1 MALCAE
7 SVYPAGC
14 FGAVE
19 KLGPLGIPQRMG
31 EMGSLAALAG
41 ANGRLGDY
49 GHGRGGGCRVDR
61 SAGLTFAALRV
72 MGGPC

>member
-1 MALCAE
+1 MALCAG

-14 FGAVE
+14 FGAGE
-19 KLGPLGIPQRMG
+19 KLGPLSILRHMGRMG
-31 EMGSLAALAG
+31 SSAALAG

-49 GHGRGGGCRVDR
+49 GRGRGGGHRVDR

>member
-1 MALCAE
+1 MALCAG

-49 GHGRGGGCRVDR
+49 GHGRGGGYRVDR

-72 MGGPC
+72 MGEPC